1 MTLALARR
9 IPRNR
14 PVLPSV
20 RGRCIAFACG
30 VALLPALAVG
40 SVSYLL
46 MFETKLDEEKAK
58 LDAQSRLIVPH
69 IAAEFER
76 MKTSALALSRTLAFR
91 GLARAMA
98 NGGRD
103 PLDGTTE
110 AEWRARLGV
119 IFGSILAREQDY
131 VALRYIGVG
140 ERGRELV
147 GVDRRGGAIAPVPDD
162 RLRWKPDQPYLQAV
176 LGLDP
181 GRVHVST
188 VSLKSGQGAAD
199 GHLPVIRAVAPVHSD
214 DGRVLGMMVINAD
227 FGRVMKRVL
236 QKIGPDRDGYVLTA
250 AGDYLARYRR
260 REIPPLRFRSANATA
275 PPPAIGALARA
286 SGPGAGIVRIGGGRY
301 LMHATEFPADPG
313 DPESRIKIALV
324 APMGDLI
331 AQARGVLRWEMA
343 VGVGLIA
350 CAGLISVVSARRF
363 SKPIERI
370 IGETRAY
377 AKGKEQLDLPVDR
390 PDEIGELSRAFN
402 DLVRSLKEAR
412 DTERAALER
421 IATMRLYDADALVGT
436 DEDGVI
442 KDFNIAAEKLFG
454 YRAAEIVGDSI
465 GRLLPGAGLLE
476 IFARCK
482 DAGQSGGWV
491 ASEGLRKG
499 GSRFIAGLRVTP
511 ILVGRGHFFS
521 VTVRDADERDH
532 LDPRIARYVA
542 ELERCNQELED
553 FAYIASHDLREP
565 LRGIANHVQFL
576 KEDCGDSLGE
586 AGLRRIT
593 RLQQLC
599 RHADSLTSDLLQWSR
614 LGSGDFAEDP
624 VDVGAV
630 IDSIRDGLAE
640 TMKERNAVIVRAGD
654 LPDVIGDQPRIASL
668 FTNLIVNAVKYN
680 DSPEKV
686 VEVGCL
692 PALCGPQGR
701 EKDVYYVK
709 DNGIGIPKAYHEAVF
724 SLFKR
729 LHSPKLYG
737 PGTGAGLSFAAKI
750 VERHGG
756 RIWLESAENQGTT
769 FYFTLRRAKN
779 DTA

>member
-1 MTLALARR
+1 M
-9 IPRNR
+9 
-14 PVLPSV
+14 
-20 RGRCIAFACG
+20 
-30 VALLPALAVG
+30 
-40 SVSYLL
+40 

-58 LDAQSRLIVPH
+58 LDAQNRLIVPH
-69 IAAEFER
+69 IAAELER
-76 MKTSALALSRTLAFR
+76 MKTYALALSKTPPFG

-103 PLDGTTE
+103 PLDGSTA
-110 AEWRARLGV
+110 AEWRARLGI
-119 IFGSILAREQDY
+119 IFGSILAQEQDY
-131 VALRYIGVG
+131 VALRYIGVSD
-140 ERGRELV
+140 RGRELV
-147 GVDRRGGAIAPVPDD
+147 RVDRGGGAIAPVPDD
-162 RLRWKPDQPYLQAV
+162 QLQRKSDQPYFKAG
-176 LGLDP
+176 LGLDS
-181 GRVHVST
+181 GRVHFST

-199 GHLPVIRAVAPVHSD
+199 RHLPVIRVVAPEHID
-214 DGRVLGMMVINAD
+214 NGRVFGMMVINAD
-227 FGRVMKRVL
+227 FGRLMKSVL
-236 QKIGPDRDGYVLTA
+236 QKIAPDADSYVLTA
-250 AGDYLARYRR
+250 TGDYIVRYRSG
-260 REIPPLRFRSANATA
+260 EIPPLRFRGANAAA
-275 PPPAIGALARA
+275 PPPAIGALART
-286 SGPGAGIVRIGGGRY
+286 SGPGASVVTIGDRRH
-301 LMHATEFPADPG
+301 LMHATELPANPG

-331 AQARGVLRWEMA
+331 AQARRVLRWEMA
-343 VGVGLIA
+343 VGVVLIA
-350 CAGLISVVSARRF
+350 CVGLISVRSARRL

-421 IATMRLYDADALVGT
+421 IATMRLYDVDALVGT
-436 DEDGVI
+436 DADGVI

-454 YRAAEIVGDSI
+454 YRTTEIVGGSI
-465 GRLLPGAGLLE
+465 GRLLPGSGLRE

-482 DAGQSGGWV
+482 DVGQSGRWV
-491 ASEGLRKG
+491 TSKGLRKD
-499 GSRFIAGLRVTP
+499 GSRFTAVLRVTP
-511 ILVGRGHFFS
+511 ILAGKGHFFS

-576 KEDCGDSLGE
+576 KEDCGESLGE
-586 AGLRRIT
+586 DGIRRIT

-599 RHADSLTSDLLQWSR
+599 RHADNLTSDLLRWSC
-614 LGSGDFAEDP
+614 LGSGDFARDP

-640 TMKERNAVIVRAGD
+640 TLKERNAVIDRASD

-686 VEVGCL
+686 VEVGCF
-692 PALCGPQGR
+692 PALCGPEGR
-701 EKDVYYVK
+701 EKNVYYVK

-737 PGTGAGLSFAAKI
+737 PGTGAGLSFAAKV

-769 FYFTLRRAKN
+769 FYFTLRRVKN